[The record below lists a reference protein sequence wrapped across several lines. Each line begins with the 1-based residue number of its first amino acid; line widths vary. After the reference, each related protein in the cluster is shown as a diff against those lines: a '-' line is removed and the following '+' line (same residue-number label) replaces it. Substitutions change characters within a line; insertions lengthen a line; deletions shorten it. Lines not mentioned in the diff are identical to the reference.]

1 MEGATMRKVTLT
13 VSSREAVTNRAL
25 AAFRGEPQGAVI
37 SFASPELL
45 WQTLTRKRWEL
56 LKAMTGR
63 GPMTIRGLAR
73 EVGRDVKGVHGDVHA
88 LLEAGVLDRTEEGQ
102 ILFPYD
108 AAHVDFELE
117 AA

>member
-1 MEGATMRKVTLT
+1 MSKVTLT
-13 VSSREAVTNRAL
+13 VSSREGVSQRAL

-63 GPMTIRGLAR
+63 GPVKIRGLAR
-73 EVGRDVKGVHGDVHA
+73 ELGRDVKGVYGDVHA
-88 LLEAGVLDRTEEGQ
+88 ILDTGVLDRTDEGR

-108 AAHVDFELE
+108 AVHVDFEL
-117 AA
+117 AAA

>member
-1 MEGATMRKVTLT
+1 MNKVTLT
-13 VSSREAVTNRAL
+13 VSSREAVTDRVQ
-25 AAFRGEPQGAVI
+25 AAFHGQPQGAVI

-45 WQTLTRKRWEL
+45 WQTLTRKRWEV

-63 GPMTIRGLAR
+63 GPVTIRGLAR
-73 EVGRDVKGVHGDVHA
+73 ELGRDVKGVHGDVHA
-88 LLEAGVLDRTEEGQ
+88 LLDAGLLDRAADGR

-108 AAHVDFELE
+108 AVHVDFELE

>member
-1 MEGATMRKVTLT
+1 MEATTMNKVTLT
-13 VSSREAVTNRAL
+13 ISSREAVTNRTL

-56 LKAMTGR
+56 LKAMTGH
-63 GPMTIRGLAR
+63 GPMTIRALSR
-73 EVGRDVKGVHGDVHA
+73 ELGRDVKGVHGDVHA
-88 LLEAGVLDRTEEGQ
+88 LLEAGVLDRTKEGR

-108 AAHVDFELE
+108 AVHVDFELE

>member
-1 MEGATMRKVTLT
+1 MKKVTLT
-13 VSSREAVTNRAL
+13 VSSREAVTDREL

-45 WQTLTRKRWEL
+45 WETLTRKRWEL
-56 LKAMTGR
+56 LKAMAGR
-63 GPMTIRGLAR
+63 GPVTIRGLAR
-73 EVGRDVKGVHGDVHA
+73 DLGRDVKGVHGDVHA
-88 LLEAGVLDRTEEGQ
+88 LLDAGVLDRTEEGR

-108 AAHVDFELE
+108 AVHVDFELE

>member
-1 MEGATMRKVTLT
+1 MEGATMSKVTLT
-13 VSSREAVTNRAL
+13 VSSREAVTDRAL
-25 AAFRGEPQGAVI
+25 AAFRGEPQGGVI

-45 WQTLTRKRWEL
+45 WQTLSRKRWEL

-63 GPMTIRGLAR
+63 GPMTIRALSR
-73 EVGRDVKGVHGDVHA
+73 ELGRDVKGVHGDVHI
-88 LLEAGVLDRTEEGQ
+88 LLDAGVLDRTEEGR

-108 AAHVDFELE
+108 SIHVDFELE